1 MTIAQP
7 GAALA
12 LRVLGRAVDGFTS
25 TPAMPELFLGHGS
38 PMNAIQENS
47 FTHGWRTVAKDLHA
61 PNAILY
67 ISALWETTGTFVT
80 GMGKAFQRSIP
91 APEHYRPPLYTLG
104 LTDRNEAVSVFNDR
118 SVMRSTSMTS
128 IRIG

>member
-1 MTIAQP
+1 MTIAPP
-7 GAALA
+7 GAALT

-80 GMGKAFQRSIP
+80 GMGKAFQRSSP
-91 APEHYRPPLYTLG
+91 H
-104 LTDRNEAVSVFNDR
+104 RNTTGHRCTPWA
-118 SVMRSTSMTS
+118 
-128 IRIG
+128 